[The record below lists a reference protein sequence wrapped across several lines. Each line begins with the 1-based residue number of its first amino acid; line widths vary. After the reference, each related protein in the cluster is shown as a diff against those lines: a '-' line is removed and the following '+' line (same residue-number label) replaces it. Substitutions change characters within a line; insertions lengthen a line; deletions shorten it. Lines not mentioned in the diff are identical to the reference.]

1 MGNESNIGRAKTVL
15 VSREGPAVI
24 SVIIAKTIEERNSK
38 NLIFSGNVHFDESV
52 KEHIHE
58 TILPHVD
65 ELTRLLNITP
75 SSYEL
80 TAVNIGAVSSSDIE
94 LSINGYSA
102 DVSIFIAML
111 SAGMK
116 LPLEQNIVYT
126 GHIASKEGD
135 ISQVQNLEAKSKAAI
150 IDERVSTF
158 VYPSLDSDQS
168 LKILKPKEYDKLKAT
183 MRSCRGKIKL
193 LDVHN
198 TYKLIQKSISD
209 EAIVL
214 SALNSNFFG
223 IKIDEVQNSSFELIS
238 KYFLDENNERFWR
251 SLEFSLLNKDVKKSH
266 LLINTFVDYH
276 LRKNKY
282 PNNSGKELNK
292 LIMSLPFS
300 VKKISELFPLIKKD
314 KYIRL
319 IQNAA
324 ENAHNDISILHNVLF
339 GKIERKHDFVDT
351 KKEEKVNGT
360 DESDRLEYILE
371 QINPDYIDLN
381 ITKYIDEARASYVM
395 DEIQVDSYDDLIDTI
410 TSFYIHIIRYTNNQ
424 QIDIDNEKFSIEAL
438 ELFNNT
444 FPQKTQFK
452 EAVSIALSGNK
463 GGLRYIFD
471 MITEYMKKET
481 MDKHVSAIIND
492 AINPLDYQ
500 LKKRLIGKIIKRGT
514 GRLELDSKMLR
525 PEQYVEN
532 YIEIIKE
539 YARSKQSLNR
549 IFKIY

>member
-1 MGNESNIGRAKTVL
+1 MGNESHIGRAKTVL
-15 VSREGPAVI
+15 VSGEGPAVI
-24 SVIIAKTIEERNSK
+24 TVIIAKTIEERNSQ

-65 ELTRLLNITP
+65 ELSHLLNITP

-94 LSINGYSA
+94 LLINGYSA

-111 SAGMK
+111 SASMK
-116 LPLEQNIVYT
+116 LHLEQDIVYT

-150 IDERVSTF
+150 IDGGVSTF
-158 VYPSLDSDQS
+158 VYPSLDSDSS
-168 LKILKPKEYDKLKAT
+168 LKILKPKEYDNSKAA

-193 LDVHN
+193 LDVYN
-198 TYKLIQKSISD
+198 TNELIKKSISD

-214 SALNSNFFG
+214 SSLNSNFFG
-223 IKIDEVQNSSFELIS
+223 IKIDVLHNSSFELIS

-251 SLEFSLLNKDVKKSH
+251 SLEYNLLNKDVKKSH
-266 LLINTFVDYH
+266 LLLNTFIDYH

-282 PNNSGKELNK
+282 PKKFGEELNK

-300 VKKISELFPLIKKD
+300 VKKTSGLFPLIKKD

-319 IQNAA
+319 IENAT
-324 ENAHNDISILHNVLF
+324 ENAHNDISILHNVLY
-339 GKIERKHDFVDT
+339 GKIEGKHKFFDT
-351 KKEEKVNGT
+351 RMEEKVNGI
-360 DESDRLEYILE
+360 DASDRLEYILE

-381 ITKYIDEARASYVM
+381 ITKPIDEARASYVI
-395 DEIQVDSYDDLIDTI
+395 DGIQADSYDDLIDTI
-410 TSFYIHIIRYTNNQ
+410 TSFYIHIFRYTNNLQ
-424 QIDIDNEKFSIEAL
+424 VVFDKEKFSIEAL
-438 ELFNNT
+438 ELFKNT
-444 FPQKTQFK
+444 FPQKSEFN
-452 EAVSIALSGNK
+452 EAISIALTGNK
-463 GGLRYIFD
+463 GGLRFIFD

-481 MDKHVSAIIND
+481 RDNYVSAIIND

-500 LKKRLIGKIIKRGT
+500 LRKRLIGKIIKRET